1 MLLAAL
7 VLAAVP
13 PLSLPATRTTLDN
26 GLTVIVSPDHS
37 VPGVA
42 VDLWY
47 QVGSA
52 DEQPGRTGFAH
63 LFEHLM
69 FMGARYAPYPK
80 FDTIMEAKGGS
91 NNASTG
97 QDGTHYYSVGPSNLL
112 ETFLWLEAD
121 RMQTLGEEMTQE
133 KLETQRK
140 VVLNERRQS
149 YENRPYGQADLILEE
164 HLWPQGHPYH
174 HPVIG
179 SAKDLEAATLQDV
192 KDFFARWY
200 VPSNASLAIVGDVE
214 PEQALALARKYFAW
228 MPKTP
233 VPQRPT
239 PPQVTLPKQ
248 DRVDLTDHVEL
259 PRVTFVWPS
268 PKDGSE
274 GDAAADLLSK
284 ILAGGKASRLYEL
297 LVHQK
302 GIATD
307 VGAAQSSQT
316 LQSNFSVEVMGQPNV
331 PADQLIAQMNA
342 GIQTLLEK
350 GVTQAELDAA
360 RSDLYT
366 SVARQLEGLVAR
378 GDILNHL
385 QVRDGDPNGLQKDL
399 ARYDRLTPQTFLE
412 QVKGFLAQ
420 PHLTLVVTPTP
431 EPTATPSSTQKGATR

>member
-13 PLSLPATRTTLDN
+13 PLSLPANRITLDN
-26 GLTVIVSPDHS
+26 GLTVIVSPDHK

-47 QVGSA
+47 QVGSG

-80 FDTIMEAKGGS
+80 FDTIMEAHGGS

-97 QDGTHYYSVGPSNLL
+97 QDGTHYYEVGPSNLL

-121 RMQTLGEEMTQE
+121 RMQTLGQEMTQD

-149 YENRPYGQADLILEE
+149 YENRPYGEADLLLDQ
-164 HLWPQGHPYH
+164 HLFPPGHPYH

-179 SAKDLEAATLQDV
+179 SVQDVQAATLQDV

-200 VPSNASLAIVGDVE
+200 VPANATLAIVGDVA
-214 PEQALALARKYFAW
+214 PEQAVALARKYFAW
-228 MPKTP
+228 MPAKP
-233 VPQRPT
+233 KPPEPT
-239 PPQVTLPKQ
+239 PPPVTLREN
-248 DRVDLTDHVEL
+248 DRVDLDDNVEL
-259 PRVTFVWPS
+259 PKVILAWPS

-284 ILAGGKASRLYEL
+284 VLGDGKASRLYEK
-297 LVHQK
+297 LVHQE

-307 VGAAQSSQT
+307 VGAAQESQRV
-316 LQSNFSVEVMGQPNV
+316 QSTFTIEVMGKPNV
-331 PADQLIAQMNA
+331 SPDALIAGVDA
-342 GIQTLLEK
+342 AIQALFAK
-350 GVTQAELDAA
+350 GVTQQELDAA
-360 RSDLYT
+360 RADLYT
-366 SVARQLEGLVAR
+366 SVARELEGLVAR
-378 GDILNHL
+378 GEILNHL
-385 QVRDGDPNGLQKDL
+385 QIRDHNPAGLQQDL
-399 ARYDRLTPQTFLE
+399 ARYDRLTPESFLQ
-412 QVKGFLAQ
+412 QVKPFLAK
-420 PHLTLVVTPTP
+420 PRVALVVHPRTQAGTSTVPG
-431 EPTATPSSTQKGATR
+431 ATP